1 MGTDLLPFHDVAALV
16 ATVSTLGIFLLLP
29 LYLSQRRDI
38 ERLHEWMLQ
47 DPSYSATDLA
57 LSESRLDKAEL
68 ELEEIYAERGDPV
81 PGTMEFQA
89 LHADE
94 LASTPADELPPEL
107 QVTSDRP
114 ALDRITMERA
124 ALDPHPRWH
133 QFSRRIT
140 QPRTLAV
147 IGVLALL
154 FAAAGIIAT
163 QGILSDEAGDG
174 GATQTEPTGIEVAV
188 LNTTSAS
195 GLGGKIAR
203 DVEQSGFLRGEVG
216 SLARET
222 DQTFVMYG
230 PGERNAAR
238 RVAKKLGGV
247 AVQPIDRDVEAAAG
261 GADVVVII
269 GQDRAGG

>member
-1 MGTDLLPFHDVAALV
+1 VGTDLLPFQDVAVLV
-16 ATVSTLGIFLLLP
+16 ATVSTLGIILLLP

-38 ERLHEWMLQ
+38 ERLHGWMLQ

-89 LHADE
+89 LH
-94 LASTPADELPPEL
+94 ADELPPEL

-174 GATQTEPTGIEVAV
+174 GAIQTEPTGIEVAV

-230 PGERNAAR
+230 SGERSAAR

-261 GADVVVII
+261 GADVVVIV
-269 GQDRAGG
+269 GRDRASG